1 MPTSTRKPGSVSTSG
16 NEELALPPH
25 DTIFKAAELLHE
37 VGAELEKL
45 RAQAAILASR
55 FEQDATS
62 VLADT
67 GATPGGE
74 SIAES
79 VADCFVVP
87 FLQDVRAADVRTAAG
102 SGETVFSET
111 AVFRIALHRSIL
123 PDWTRPDDLVCI
135 RAIGDSMKP
144 TLRDGDLLVLDRSH
158 TEPALARCT

>member
-1 MPTSTRKPGSVSTSG
+1 MLKTGKVPSVEASARSVMSS
-16 NEELALPPH
+16 ALEFYIGPPRLRDDGEAPPH

-37 VGAELEKL
+37 AGAELEKL

-55 FEQDATS
+55 FEQDAAS

-79 VADCFVVP
+79 VADYLVVP
-87 FLQDVRAADVRTAAG
+87 FSQDVRAAAG

-111 AVFRIALHRSIL
+111 TEFRIALESVSKVMRLGPI
-123 PDWTRPDDLVCI
+123 CGQG
-135 RAIGDSMKP
+135 A
-144 TLRDGDLLVLDRSH
+144 
-158 TEPALARCT
+158 

>member
-79 VADCFVVP
+79 VADYFAVP
-87 FLQDVRAADVRTAAG
+87 FSQDVRAAAG

-123 PDWTRPDDLVCI
+123 PAWTRPDALVCI
-135 RAIGDSMKP
+135 RATGDSMKP

-158 TEPALARCT
+158 TGPALARCT